1 MTSGQH
7 AHHHH
12 HHPITDRRAKAA
24 WNAYYEEQLP
34 LVKQEMPG
42 LKLNQYKDKIWKT
55 WQKSPQNPMNQPR
68 PE

>member
-1 MTSGQH
+1 MR
-7 AHHHH
+7 
-12 HHPITDRRAKAA
+12 RRAKAA
-24 WNAYYEEQLP
+24 WAAYYEEQLP